1 MVWTGVT
8 DSGVNDFGLSSNGMR
23 SRFLVRS
30 YFPWFLILF
39 VTIPG
44 TNPAEY
50 KCIQKLWKKVCVK
63 AKKIAPKCD
72 FRRKRRGLFFVCP
85 RIRFGINGRSII
97 YSTEFLCCL
106 PKATHNRIERLF
118 HRSFDIQYH
127 MQMVWH
133 QAKLKDT
140 HMRIN
145 SPHFEY
151 LLYDFLSQLR
161 PLDIR
166 LFRIILRNDEFSQQG
181 FTRRDSQCHMVYSY
195 AFPSRTWRLS
205 MPIPVSH
212 QS

>member
-1 MVWTGVT
+1 MIFNFVCYYPRHQAGGVQMYT
-8 DSGVNDFGLSSNGMR
+8 KIM
-23 SRFLVRS
+23 
-30 YFPWFLILF
+30 
-39 VTIPG
+39 
-44 TNPAEY
+44 E
-50 KCIQKLWKKVCVK
+50 KVCVK

-72 FRRKRRGLFFVCP
+72 FRRERRGLFFVCS

-106 PKATHNRIERLF
+106 AKATHNRIERLF

-151 LLYDFLSQLR
+151 LLYDFLYQL
-161 PLDIR
+161 
-166 LFRIILRNDEFSQQG
+166 FG
-181 FTRRDSQCHMVYSY
+181 YT
-195 AFPSRTWRLS
+195 
-205 MPIPVSH
+205 PVSDY
-212 QS
+212 SPE